1 MRPGKAFRLLPRC
14 YGNNSLLKRR
24 GFILLCSHMR
34 ARTTLL
40 SHIVGSHPSVCGYA
54 ELHQKLRGW
63 PDLVELCAKAED
75 ASGKAAAHR
84 YVLDKI
90 VQDLPIRQNVLDRN
104 DTSMIVMV
112 RDPLQTIR
120 SILKIKAGGIRDLDG
135 ACDYYASRLAA
146 LHELIDHRRG
156 RVFYL
161 DSEALIERT
170 ADTLPALSSYLSIT
184 PGLSENYQLFKHTGK
199 PKYGDMSENIRVGRI
214 VHSKDPA
221 APTFQDA
228 DRLHEMRGIY
238 ESFREFAKANTEQH
252 VFAA

>member
-1 MRPGKAFRLLPRC
+1 MRPGKALRLLPRC
-14 YGNNSLLKRR
+14 YGDNSLLKRR

-40 SHIVGSHPSVCGYA
+40 SHIVGSHRSVCGYA

-75 ASGKAAAHR
+75 ASGKTAAHR

-90 VQDLPIRQNVLDRN
+90 VHKLPIRQSILDRD

-120 SILKIKAGGIRDLDG
+120 SILEIKAGGIDDLEG
-135 ACDYYASRLAA
+135 ACDYYAARLAA
-146 LHELIDHRRG
+146 LRELIGRRRG

-161 DSEALIERT
+161 DSEALVERT
-170 ADTLPALSSYLSIT
+170 ADTLSALSRHLAIA
-184 PGLSENYQLFKHTGK
+184 PDLSENYRLFKHTGK
-199 PKYGDMSENIRVGRI
+199 PKHGDMSENIRAGRI
-214 VHSKDPA
+214 VHGKE
-221 APTFQDA
+221 PTEPVFQNA
-228 DRLHEMRGIY
+228 ERLDEMQGIY
-238 ESFREFAKANTEQH
+238 ESFRKFAGENTEHH
-252 VFAA
+252 VFA